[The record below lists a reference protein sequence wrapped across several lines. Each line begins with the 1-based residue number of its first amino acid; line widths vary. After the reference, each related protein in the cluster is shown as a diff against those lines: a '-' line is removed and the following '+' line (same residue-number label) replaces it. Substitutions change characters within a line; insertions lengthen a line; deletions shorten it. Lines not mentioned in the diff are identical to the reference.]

1 MTVFFE
7 PPPGGFFLPLCGR
20 NTIHATCRLLQVYP
34 ALLAP
39 GSPLSVLGRLLLVGA
54 IKQSYSRHDLA
65 NDTDLAN
72 TH

>member
-1 MTVFFE
+1 MTVFLS
-7 PPPGGFFLPLCGR
+7 PRQGAFFLPLCGR

-34 ALLAP
+34 ALLVP
-39 GSPLSVLGRLLLVGA
+39 GSPLSALGRLLLVGA